1 MSKMFV
7 ECHKK
12 MAQTPYRKYDEKIIS
27 KRKRAEAK
35 RKIVKI
41 VCLVL
46 VVFGYIFSAYILLYF
61 IVSYRFTQR
70 GSFVYCC
77 FSQQSGI
84 RARCDRAPLS
94 DYSVKYLVLNN
105 GG

>member
-35 RKIVKI
+35 RKIDEELKPH
-41 VCLVL
+41 LVL
-46 VVFGYIFSAYILLYF
+46 LFFF
-61 IVSYRFTQR
+61 F
-70 GSFVYCC
+70 
-77 FSQQSGI
+77 
-84 RARCDRAPLS
+84 
-94 DYSVKYLVLNN
+94 LNYEGN
-105 GG
+105 

>member
-35 RKIVKI
+35 RKIDEELKPH
-41 VCLVL
+41 LV
-46 VVFGYIFSAYILLYF
+46 
-61 IVSYRFTQR
+61 
-70 GSFVYCC
+70 
-77 FSQQSGI
+77 
-84 RARCDRAPLS
+84 
-94 DYSVKYLVLNN
+94 
-105 GG
+105 